1 MLRLKAPWELAMMRT
16 SGRKL
21 AEVVELLRES
31 IQPGMSSNELDEL
44 GEAAIRERGGIP
56 SFLGYRGGGNR
67 PYPASLC
74 ISVNHQVVHGVPGD
88 RVFRDGDV
96 VSIDLGLH
104 YAGYH
109 ADRAF
114 TVVIGKVDPKVGDLL
129 DATRA
134 SLYMAIAQALPGNRT
149 GDIGHAVESFVEPQG
164 YSVIRDY
171 VGHGIGK
178 SLHEEPAVPNYGRPG
193 TGVFLETGLCIAIE
207 PMVSMGSHKTKV
219 ERNGWT
225 VVTRDGATTAHFEH
239 SIAITEEGPEILTTL
254 NQ

>member
-1 MLRLKAPWELAMMRT
+1 MMRT

-21 AEVVELLRES
+21 AEVVALLQEA
-31 IQPGMSSNELDEL
+31 IQPGMSRRELDAI
-44 GEAAIRERGGIP
+44 GEAAIRERGGVP
-56 SFLGYRGGGNR
+56 SFLGYRAGGNR

-74 ISVNHQVVHGVPGD
+74 ISVNHEVVHGIPD
-88 RVFRDGDV
+88 ERLFAEGDV

-104 YAGYH
+104 YGGYH

-114 TVVIGKVDPKVGDLL
+114 TVALGRHDPKTQDLL

-134 SLYMAIAQALPGNRT
+134 SLYMAIAQAVPGNRT
-149 GDIGHAVESFVEPQG
+149 GDIGHAVECHVEACG

-178 SLHEEPAVPNYGRPG
+178 NLHEEPAVPNHGPPRI
-193 TGVFLETGLCIAIE
+193 GVFLRTGLCIAIE
-207 PMVSMGSHKTKV
+207 PMVSMGSHRTKV

-225 VVTRDGATTAHFEH
+225 VVTRDGCTAAHFEH
-239 SIAITEEGPEILTTL
+239 TIAITEVGPEILTTID
-254 NQ
+254 